1 MEVRLDN
8 AKKQGVPIPPDW
20 VTALRSLKAGE
31 ICRNF
36 VGDLKLPAGVSIASC
51 NFLGAPKVCTP
62 YVQGLAVGRCLAFS
76 HVGGRKN
83 FVLVAHVEDHEWL
96 CHGGS
101 FLGDCAVPDPFSE
114 SNLVVKDVQK
124 DLWDDTT
131 APRRIRIHAKVQQLI
146 NQIQERSLEFSELV
160 AVATFRAEEI
170 RAARVNAPI
179 DVSKASAMYEK
190 NPFKWQAAGWLSQ
203 IDVTIVFMW
212 TCEGK
217 AWHHRASMQLHH

>member
-1 MEVRLDN
+1 M
-8 AKKQGVPIPPDW
+8 
-20 VTALRSLKAGE
+20 
-31 ICRNF
+31 
-36 VGDLKLPAGVSIASC
+36 
-51 NFLGAPKVCTP
+51 
-62 YVQGLAVGRCLAFS
+62 GRCLAFS
-76 HVGGRKN
+76 HLGGRKN

-101 FLGDCAVPDPFSE
+101 FIGDCAVPDPFSE

-190 NPFKWQAAGWLSQ
+190 NPFKWQAAGRLSH

-217 AWHHRASMQLHH
+217 AWHHRASMQLHSLLARRKTPLPPALAVSIDKLASDLQI